1 MAAAVSKSFFMT
13 SSVLE
18 RAVWRGVRAP
28 ARNLS
33 KLSDRQRGF
42 DRTVKRESRDAGV
55 FRATGCIP
63 PGPGLIWQAGGRT
76 SLGNRDRRLP
86 MPRRS
91 IAGVRAAAAG
101 LAALLLTAGGAQ
113 AAEVRYLGH
122 SALEIR
128 AQERTLLVDPY
139 LRDNPVAP
147 AAAKQPEAFQDL
159 DLILLTHGHADHL
172 GDTAALLERTD
183 AKVALNADLG
193 RTLAALGIV
202 PADRQ
207 VRFNV
212 GGTVRPLGEEIAI
225 TMVQAV
231 HSSTVTIPA
240 DTDRGEGGAPDKVRG
255 GGAAVG
261 YVIETAD
268 GASLY
273 HAGDTAVFRGMSYV
287 TEYYAPEIAFVPAGG
302 RETMG
307 PEQAAHALMNY
318 LNVRRA
324 VPMHYR
330 VTGQRDVP
338 ERIRERLGDYPVEV
352 LTVQPGE
359 VLDF

>member
-1 MAAAVSKSFFMT
+1 MPKALA
-13 SSVLE
+13 L
-18 RAVWRGVRAP
+18 
-28 ARNLS
+28 
-33 KLSDRQRGF
+33 
-42 DRTVKRESRDAGV
+42 AG
-55 FRATGCIP
+55 
-63 PGPGLIWQAGGRT
+63 
-76 SLGNRDRRLP
+76 
-86 MPRRS
+86 
-91 IAGVRAAAAG
+91 G
-101 LAALLLTAGGAQ
+101 LAALALAAPGSAQ
-113 AAEVRYLGH
+113 AAELRYLGH
-122 SALEIR
+122 AALAVT
-128 AQERTLLVDPY
+128 AQQRTILVDPY
-139 LRDNPVAP
+139 LSDNPVAP
-147 AAAKQPEAFQDL
+147 AAAKQPGAFQDV

-172 GDTAALLERTD
+172 GDTADLVRRTD

-212 GGTVRPLGEEIAI
+212 GGTVRPLGDGIRI

-231 HSSTVTIPA
+231 HSSTVALPG
-240 DTDRGEGGAPDKVRG
+240 DDGGPEEVRG

-261 YVIETAD
+261 YVIETD
-268 GASLY
+268 GGSSLY

-287 TEYYAPEIAFVPAGG
+287 TEYYEPDIAFIPAGG

-330 VTGQRDVP
+330 IEGQRNVP
-338 ERIRERLGDYPVEV
+338 ERIRDRLGDYPVEL
-352 LTVQPGE
+352 LTVEPGE
-359 VLDF
+359 TLEF

>member
-1 MAAAVSKSFFMT
+1 M
-13 SSVLE
+13 
-18 RAVWRGVRAP
+18 RRR
-28 ARNLS
+28 
-33 KLSDRQRGF
+33 SDRRP
-42 DRTVKRESRDAGV
+42 TA
-55 FRATGCIP
+55 
-63 PGPGLIWQAGGRT
+63 PGPLSA
-76 SLGNRDRRLP
+76 
-86 MPRRS
+86 
-91 IAGVRAAAAG
+91 VAAF
-101 LAALLLTAGGAQ
+101 AALLLSAAGAQ

-122 SALEIR
+122 SALGIR
-128 AQERTLLVDPY
+128 AQERNILVDPY
-139 LRDNPVAP
+139 LSDNPVAP
-147 AAAKQPEAFQDL
+147 AAAKRPEAFQEV

-172 GDTAALLERTD
+172 GDTADLVRRTD
-183 AKVALNADLG
+183 AEVALNADLG
-193 RTLAALGIV
+193 RTLAALDIV

-212 GGTVRPLGEEIAI
+212 GGTVRPLGEDIAI

-231 HSSTVTIPA
+231 HSSTVTVHGA
-240 DTDRGEGGAPDKVRG
+240 DGDPETVRG
-255 GGAAVG
+255 GGTAVG
-261 YVIETAD
+261 YVIETED

-273 HAGDTAVFRGMSYV
+273 HAGDTSVFRGMSYV
-287 TEYYAPEIAFVPAGG
+287 TEYYEPEIAFIPAGG

-307 PEQAAHALMNY
+307 PDQAAHALMNY

-330 VTGQRDVP
+330 VTGQRNVP

>member
-1 MAAAVSKSFFMT
+1 M
-13 SSVLE
+13 
-18 RAVWRGVRAP
+18 RRRP
-28 ARNLS
+28 
-33 KLSDRQRGF
+33 DRMPSTPG
-42 DRTVKRESRDAGV
+42 ALN
-55 FRATGCIP
+55 AT
-63 PGPGLIWQAGGRT
+63 
-76 SLGNRDRRLP
+76 
-86 MPRRS
+86 
-91 IAGVRAAAAG
+91 AAG
-101 LAALLLTAGGAQ
+101 LVALLLSAGVGSAQ

-122 SALEIR
+122 SALEVR
-128 AQERTLLVDPY
+128 AEDRTLLVDPY
-139 LRDNPVAP
+139 LSDNPVAP
-147 AAAKQPEAFQDL
+147 AAAKQPGAFEEV

-172 GDTAALLERTD
+172 GDTAELVRRTD

-212 GGTVRPLGEEIAI
+212 GGTVRPLGDSIAI

-231 HSSTVTIPA
+231 HSSTVAVPGDKA
-240 DTDRGEGGAPDKVRG
+240 GGEDGAPGTVRG

-287 TEYYAPEIAFVPAGG
+287 TEYYEPEIAFVPAGG

-324 VPMHYR
+324 VAMHYR
-330 VTGQRDVP
+330 IEGQRDVP

-352 LTVQPGE
+352 LTVEPGE
-359 VLDF
+359 VVDF

>member
-1 MAAAVSKSFFMT
+1 MRPRST
-13 SSVLE
+13 
-18 RAVWRGVRAP
+18 P
-28 ARNLS
+28 IARL
-33 KLSDRQRGF
+33 L
-42 DRTVKRESRDAGV
+42 AG
-55 FRATGCIP
+55 T
-63 PGPGLIWQAGGRT
+63 
-76 SLGNRDRRLP
+76 
-86 MPRRS
+86 
-91 IAGVRAAAAG
+91 
-101 LAALLLTAGGAQ
+101 LAALAVAAPADAL

-122 SALEIR
+122 AALEIR
-128 AQERTLLVDPY
+128 AQARTILVDPY
-139 LRDNPVAP
+139 LSDSPVAP
-147 AAAKQPEAFQDL
+147 AAAKEPGAFQDV

-172 GDTAALLERTD
+172 GDTAALVRRTE

-212 GGTVRPLGEEIAI
+212 GGTVRPLGEGIAI

-231 HSSTVTIPA
+231 HSSSVTIPG
-240 DTDRGEGGAPDKVRG
+240 DHRGPEKVRD

-261 YVIETAD
+261 YVVETAD

-287 TEYYAPEIAFVPAGG
+287 TEYYQPELAFIPAGG

-330 VTGQRDVP
+330 IAGQRDVP
-338 ERIRERLGDYPVEV
+338 ERIQDRLGDYPVEV
-352 LTVQPGE
+352 LPVEPGE

>member
-1 MAAAVSKSFFMT
+1 LASA
-13 SSVLE
+13 L
-18 RAVWRGVRAP
+18 
-28 ARNLS
+28 
-33 KLSDRQRGF
+33 
-42 DRTVKRESRDAGV
+42 
-55 FRATGCIP
+55 
-63 PGPGLIWQAGGRT
+63 
-76 SLGNRDRRLP
+76 
-86 MPRRS
+86 
-91 IAGVRAAAAG
+91 AAAAG
-101 LAALLLTAGGAQ
+101 AAWLLLTAAPAAQ

-122 SALEIR
+122 SALEITVG
-128 AQERTLLVDPY
+128 ERTLLVDPY
-139 LRDNPVAP
+139 LSDNPVAP
-147 AAAKQPEAFQDL
+147 AAAKEPGAFEDV

-172 GDTAALLERTD
+172 GDTAELVKRTD

-193 RTLAALGIV
+193 RTLAALDIV

-212 GGTVRPLGEEIAI
+212 GGTVRPLGEDIAI

-231 HSSTVTIPA
+231 HSSTVTVPG
-240 DTDRGEGGAPDKVRG
+240 DKDRGEGGAPETVRG
-255 GGAAVG
+255 GGTAVG
-261 YVIETAD
+261 YVIETED

-287 TEYYAPEIAFVPAGG
+287 TEYYEPEIAFIPAGG

-307 PEQAAHALMNY
+307 PDQAAHALMNY

-330 VTGQRDVP
+330 IEGQRDVP
-338 ERIRERLGDYPVEV
+338 ERIRDRLGDYPVEV

-359 VLDF
+359 VVDF

>member
-1 MAAAVSKSFFMT
+1 M
-13 SSVLE
+13 
-18 RAVWRGVRAP
+18 RRRP
-28 ARNLS
+28 
-33 KLSDRQRGF
+33 DRMPS
-42 DRTVKRESRDAGV
+42 T
-55 FRATGCIP
+55 
-63 PGPGLIWQAGGRT
+63 PGPLKAT
-76 SLGNRDRRLP
+76 
-86 MPRRS
+86 
-91 IAGVRAAAAG
+91 AAG
-101 LAALLLTAGGAQ
+101 LAALLLSAGAGSAQ
-113 AAEVRYLGH
+113 GAEVRYLGH
-122 SALEIR
+122 SALEVR
-128 AQERTLLVDPY
+128 AQQRTILVDPY
-139 LRDNPVAP
+139 LSDNPVAP
-147 AAAKQPEAFQDL
+147 AAAKQPEAFQDV

-172 GDTAALLERTD
+172 GDTAALVQRTD

-212 GGTVRPLGEEIAI
+212 GGTVRPLGEDIAI

-231 HSSTVTIPA
+231 HSSTVAIPG
-240 DTDRGEGGAPDKVRG
+240 DNGGPDKVRG

-261 YVIETAD
+261 YVIETDD
-268 GASLY
+268 GSSLY

-287 TEYYAPEIAFVPAGG
+287 TEYYEPELAFVPAGG

-307 PEQAAHALMNY
+307 PDEAAHALMNY

-330 VTGQRDVP
+330 IAGQRNVP
-338 ERIRERLGDYPVEV
+338 ERIRDRLGDYPVEV
-352 LTVQPGE
+352 LAVEPGE

>member
-1 MAAAVSKSFFMT
+1 M
-13 SSVLE
+13 
-18 RAVWRGVRAP
+18 RRGHWSQAL
-28 ARNLS
+28 AL
-33 KLSDRQRGF
+33 
-42 DRTVKRESRDAGV
+42 AG
-55 FRATGCIP
+55 
-63 PGPGLIWQAGGRT
+63 
-76 SLGNRDRRLP
+76 S
-86 MPRRS
+86 
-91 IAGVRAAAAG
+91 
-101 LAALLLTAGGAQ
+101 LAALGLSAPGDAR

-122 SALEIR
+122 AALAIT
-128 AQERTLLVDPY
+128 AQARTILVDPY
-139 LRDNPVAP
+139 LSDNPVAP
-147 AAAKQPEAFQDL
+147 AAAKQPGAFQEV

-172 GDTAALLERTD
+172 GDTAELVQRTD

-193 RTLAALGIV
+193 RTLAALDIV

-212 GGTVRPLGEEIAI
+212 GGTVRPLGEGIAI
-225 TMVQAV
+225 TMVEAV
-231 HSSTVTIPA
+231 HSSTVAIP
-240 DTDRGEGGAPDKVRG
+240 GENGGPDKLRG

-261 YVIETAD
+261 YIVETDD

-287 TEYYAPEIAFVPAGG
+287 TEYYEPDLAFIPAGG

-338 ERIRERLGDYPVEV
+338 ERIRDRLGDYPVEV
-352 LTVQPGE
+352 LTVEPGE

>member
-1 MAAAVSKSFFMT
+1 M
-13 SSVLE
+13 
-18 RAVWRGVRAP
+18 RRRP
-28 ARNLS
+28 
-33 KLSDRQRGF
+33 DRMPF
-42 DRTVKRESRDAGV
+42 T
-55 FRATGCIP
+55 
-63 PGPGLIWQAGGRT
+63 PGPAK
-76 SLGNRDRRLP
+76 
-86 MPRRS
+86 
-91 IAGVRAAAAG
+91 AAAAAG
-101 LAALLLTAGGAQ
+101 LAALLLTVGVGGAQ

-122 SALEIR
+122 SALEVR
-128 AQERTLLVDPY
+128 AQEHSILIDPY
-139 LRDNPVAP
+139 LSDNPVAP
-147 AAAKQPEAFQDL
+147 AAAKQPEAFQDV

-172 GDTAALLERTD
+172 GDTARLVQRTD

-212 GGTVRPLGEEIAI
+212 GGTVRPLGEGIAI

-231 HSSTVTIPA
+231 HSSTVTVPGPNA
-240 DTDRGEGGAPDKVRG
+240 GQDGAPETVRG

-261 YVIETAD
+261 YVIETDD
-268 GASLY
+268 GSRLY

-287 TEYYAPEIAFVPAGG
+287 TEYYEPDLAFIPAGG

-318 LNVRRA
+318 LNVGRA

-330 VTGQRDVP
+330 VTGQRNVP
-338 ERIRERLGDYPVEV
+338 ERIRDRLGDYPVEV
-352 LTVQPGE
+352 LAVEPGE
-359 VLDF
+359 VLDFQGKMLKRGITFQLNLARSSRS